1 MPGKAKGKLTFN
13 LASIFAFSTV
23 LMTFVGVNYY
33 LSKGLHSYARG
44 ETPAFPMWVWY
55 TIFVLIALSF
65 LAIKK
70 EAKSKS
76 LKA

>member
-1 MPGKAKGKLTFN
+1 MHIFITGVAGFLGSN
-13 LASIFAFSTV
+13 LA
-23 LMTFVGVNYY
+23 NYY

-65 LAIKK
+65 LAIRK
-70 EAKSKS
+70 EAKSKA
-76 LKA
+76 LKAQ